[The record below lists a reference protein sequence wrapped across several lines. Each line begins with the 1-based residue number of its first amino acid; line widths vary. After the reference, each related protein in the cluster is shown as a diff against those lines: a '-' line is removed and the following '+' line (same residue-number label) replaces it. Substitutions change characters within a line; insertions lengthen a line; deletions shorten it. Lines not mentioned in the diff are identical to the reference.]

1 MILRNLG
8 IMFINLP
15 VNDALSKAK
24 SGINTPPNPKQK
36 ENLFLA
42 L

>member
-8 IMFINLP
+8 IMFIILP
-15 VNDALSKAK
+15 VNAALSEAK
-24 SGINTPPNPKQK
+24 SDIYTPPNPKQE